1 MPDILVIK
9 SKVVLKVDIY
19 KKLYDSLVAQKK
31 NGLVIVPE
39 YCEVIVV
46 PDDIEIRVEGKA

>member
-9 SKVVLKVDIY
+9 SKAALKVDNY

-46 PDDIEIRVEGKA
+46 PDDIEIRVEGEE